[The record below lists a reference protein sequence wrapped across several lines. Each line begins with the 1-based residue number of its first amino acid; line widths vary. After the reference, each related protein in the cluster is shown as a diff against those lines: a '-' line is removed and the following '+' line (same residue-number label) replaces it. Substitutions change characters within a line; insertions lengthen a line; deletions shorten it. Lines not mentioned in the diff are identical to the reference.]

1 MSKIFAI
8 FFFLTLIPNLVYSQD
23 GSDIRYVK
31 SANLNTEL
39 IGKFVHFDFY
49 NRSFLSKKIDTIEL
63 KINQKLIKF
72 IEVRND
78 DGYNNWFSQQS
89 LISEDKTL
97 QISKFQIRIFDK
109 NKVDATAFL
118 NHIKS
123 NKIDK
128 SELVNIFIP
137 RNKITEIL
145 VDSKQTEVVKI
156 LNYNAIGCTCAK
168 WGYKNKKGENEL
180 YYLEPINKNLV
191 NADDLWNGNNIPLI
205 VKVTGNIIS
214 QNDYPEYFR
223 GQHLNKGAEKGK
235 VFRYNKIEV
244 LKK

>member
-1 MSKIFAI
+1 MNRIFTI
-8 FFFLTLIPNLVYSQD
+8 FFLLILIPNITYSHD
-23 GSDIRYVK
+23 GSDIRYLK
-31 SANLNTEL
+31 SSELNESL

-49 NRSFLSKKIDTIEL
+49 NRSFLGKKIDKIEL
-63 KINQKLIKF
+63 KINHKLIKF
-72 IEVRND
+72 TVVRND
-78 DGYNNWFSQQS
+78 DGHNNWFARQS

-109 NKVDATAFL
+109 NKVYATAFL
-118 NHIKS
+118 NHIKN

-156 LNYNAIGCTCAK
+156 LNYNAIGCTCAQ
-168 WGYKNKKGENEL
+168 WGYKNKRGENE
-180 YYLEPINKNLV
+180 YFYLEPINKNLIEA
-191 NADDLWNGNNIPLI
+191 NKLWNGTNLPLI
-205 VKVTGNIIS
+205 VKVTGNLIRE
-214 QNDYPEYFR
+214 NDYPEHFT

-235 VFRYNKIEV
+235 VFRYIKIEV